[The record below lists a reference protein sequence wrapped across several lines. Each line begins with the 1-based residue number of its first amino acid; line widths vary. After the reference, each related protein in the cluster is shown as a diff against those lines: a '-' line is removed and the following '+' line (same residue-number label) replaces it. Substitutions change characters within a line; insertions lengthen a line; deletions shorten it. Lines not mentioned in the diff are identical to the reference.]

1 MYTISVATMKCELN
15 IRMTEFAKLI
25 DMWHDHMYY
34 DIGKTIRDEQWPSC
48 KVAEFCAYFARYIG
62 LKQLETLYKFI

>member
-1 MYTISVATMKCELN
+1 
-15 IRMTEFAKLI
+15 MTEFAKLI

-34 DIGKTIRDEQWPSC
+34 DIGKTIQDEQWPSC
-48 KVAEFCAYFARYIG
+48 KVAEFCAYFARYVG